1 MSAKK
6 WVKFDLSLF
15 QYIQLAAKNLKYK
28 YRNFI
33 LSSLVLKQS
42 LDVLRCDNYT
52 EHERY
57 AMSYWFASFRTLNNE
72 RIFQIPVTLFL
83 IKSRSFQFS
92 GFLINYVTLIYFSL
106 IYVSRP
112 SRVRTNL
119 SQNIHFVK
127 MVLSLYLN
135 LFSVFS
141 AIKYR

>member
-15 QYIQLAAKNLKYK
+15 EYIQLAAKNLKYK

-92 GFLINYVTLIYFSL
+92 GFLINYV
-106 IYVSRP
+106 SRP
-112 SRVRTNL
+112 SRVQTNL